1 MGFKIQSLIKKKIMF
16 LTGQNAAKQG
26 QTRPNMIKRGQTGL
40 KRAKGSQWGKVIR
53 AQKGAK
59 RNEKGHK

>member
-1 MGFKIQSLIKKKIMF
+1 MF

-26 QTRPNMIKRGQTGL
+26 QTRPNMMKRGQAGL
-40 KRAKGSQWGKVIR
+40 NRAKRSQWGKVIR

-59 RNEKGHK
+59 RNDNGHK